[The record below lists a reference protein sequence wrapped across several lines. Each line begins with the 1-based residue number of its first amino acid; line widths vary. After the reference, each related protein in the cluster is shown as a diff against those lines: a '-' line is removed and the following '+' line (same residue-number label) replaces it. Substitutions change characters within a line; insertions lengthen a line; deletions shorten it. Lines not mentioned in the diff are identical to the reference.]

1 MPTDRDI
8 VRSLATRWLEIASQ
22 PIMEERKRQWRALKD
37 LRPERPMVL
46 FETWTLEDYVSGAE
60 LQCTDPL
67 LRGIEHHMRWTI
79 RQAEEVGDDIV
90 LEPTWRVGYDVRGT
104 GYGVSLEARHAT
116 DSEGGHVGYAFDHP
130 IQAPA
135 DVDRLVPQSWSVD
148 RKMSQWRAEQLDA
161 CFGDILPVVLHGT
174 QGLHAALTGDLFRLV
189 GNNNLMTWLYDEPA
203 AIHRVMA
210 YLRDDRIAYNQFLE
224 SEGLLGLN
232 NHWTFVGSGSPGYIS
247 SLPAEDYTGRA
258 RLKDL
263 WVWMES
269 QETTGISPRMFARFC
284 LPYMAEVSA
293 LFGRIYYGCCE
304 PVHDRWDLIMEA
316 IPHIGAVSVSP
327 WCDMVAMAEK
337 LAGKAVFARKPWPAP
352 ISGASPDWDALQND
366 LTETVS
372 AAAGGALEIVYR
384 DVYRIHGDRARLAR
398 WTAMARDT
406 IDRHAR

>member
-8 VRSLATRWLEIASQ
+8 VRSLASRWLEIASQ
-22 PIMEERKRQWRALKD
+22 PIMQERKRQWRALKD
-37 LRPERPMVL
+37 LKPERPMVL
-46 FETWTLEDYVSGAE
+46 FETWTLEDYVSGSE

-90 LEPTWRVGYDVRGT
+90 LEPVWRVGWDVRGT
-104 GYGVSLEARHAT
+104 GYGVSLEAHHAT

-130 IQAPA
+130 IQTPA

-189 GNNNLMTWLYDEPA
+189 GNNNLMTWLYDEPE

-210 YLRDDRIAYNQFLE
+210 YLRDDRIAYHRFLE

-247 SLPAEDYTGRA
+247 SLPAEGYAGQA

-304 PVHDRWDLIMEA
+304 PVHDRWDLISEA

-327 WCDMVAMAEK
+327 WCDMGVMAEK
-337 LAGKAVFARKPWPAP
+337 LAGRAVFARKPWPAP
-352 ISGASPDWDALQND
+352 ISGASPDWEALQKD

-384 DVYRIHGDRARLAR
+384 DVYRIQGDRSRLAG
-398 WTAMARDT
+398 WTAMARET
-406 IDRHAR
+406 IERHAG